1 MGTRGK
7 GGVGLRIS
15 HSLRCVPQAG
25 GDVAGWKPNS
35 IQLYDII
42 FSTYSKSMAFDQCSR
57 LKPSYEF
64 HFEGL

>member
-1 MGTRGK
+1 MGTLGG

-35 IQLYDII
+35 IQLYYYYILSLFKVPVD
-42 FSTYSKSMAFDQCSR
+42 FD
-57 LKPSYEF
+57 LI
-64 HFEGL
+64 